1 MRICAVKDLQP
12 GDILGK
18 SIVQANNRLLLG
30 AGFRITSEIK
40 DRLIEKGF
48 SHVYIVEK
56 GTEDIIP
63 EDIISDEIRYE
74 AINKLGQE
82 TDRIKENLKFRDMSY
97 AKAVESLEKGN
108 LKDIEISYEMKKI
121 VKEIIDEITSTD
133 TKFMTT
139 LMPKS
144 KDTFF
149 FDHAINTT
157 ILSILLGKKFRY
169 IRSELVDLALGSF
182 LHDIGKVIIE
192 KLENENNVDKN
203 SSIDYYKEHPTFGYL
218 LLQNDTSISP
228 MVLQTVYQHH
238 EQQGGKGF
246 PVGLKGDNQ
255 PPVKG
260 GRQKK
265 GMIFRYAEICSV
277 ADAYDRKLLNP
288 GKDGHLG
295 PADVIKELL
304 QSASTVYN
312 KSVLEALTEIVPIY
326 PVGSLVRINN
336 IVDPS
341 LIGCYGVVAGLNE
354 DNLKRPKIIITTN
367 KFKKKIKPVILDTT
381 KLTHLELK
389 LII

>member
-1 MRICAVKDLQP
+1 MRMCSVKDLQA
-12 GDILGK
+12 GDVLGK

-30 AGFRITSEIK
+30 AGFRITNEIK
-40 DRLIEKGF
+40 KKLIDNGY

-56 GTEDIIP
+56 GTEDVIP
-63 EDIISDEIRYE
+63 EDVISDEIRYE
-74 AINKLGQE
+74 AKLKLGKE
-82 TDRIKENLKFRDMSY
+82 ADKIKETLKLRETIY
-97 AKAVESLEKGN
+97 AKTKDSLEKGN

-139 LMPKS
+139 IMPKS
-144 KDTFF
+144 KDTLFL
-149 FDHAINTT
+149 DHAINAT
-157 ILSILLGKKFRY
+157 ILSILIGKKFRF
-169 IRSELVDLALGSF
+169 IKSELVDLALGTF

-192 KLENENNVDKN
+192 KLENDSENEAGLE
-203 SSIDYYKEHPTFGYL
+203 YYKEHPTFGYL
-218 LLQNDTSISP
+218 LLKNDTSISP

-238 EQQGGKGF
+238 EQQDGKGF
-246 PVGLKGDNQ
+246 PIGMKGDNQ

-260 GRQKK
+260 SNPKK

-277 ADAYDRKLLNP
+277 AERYDRKLLTIGEN
-288 GKDGHLG
+288 GTMG
-295 PADVIKELL
+295 PAEVIKDLL
-304 QSASTVYN
+304 QSASTVFN

-354 DNLKRPKIIITTN
+354 QNLKRPKLIITTN
-367 KFKKKIKPVILDTT
+367 KYKKKIKPVILDTT